1 MKYLGIPISDVKV
14 GMVAFGELCDKVAK
28 SPHPWKGKHTSSG
41 GGEGGRLILTN
52 TCLSS
57 LSTYTMGFYI
67 LPPEAHRRMDTVR
80 SRFFWRGAGGG
91 GAISNTIW

>member
-1 MKYLGIPISDVKV
+1 MERETHFFP
-14 GMVAFGELCDKVAK
+14 
-28 SPHPWKGKHTSSG
+28 G
-41 GGEGGRLILTN
+41 GGGRLILTN

-57 LSTYTMGFYI
+57 LSMYTMGFYI

-91 GAISNTIW
+91 FQIPYGEVVSNV